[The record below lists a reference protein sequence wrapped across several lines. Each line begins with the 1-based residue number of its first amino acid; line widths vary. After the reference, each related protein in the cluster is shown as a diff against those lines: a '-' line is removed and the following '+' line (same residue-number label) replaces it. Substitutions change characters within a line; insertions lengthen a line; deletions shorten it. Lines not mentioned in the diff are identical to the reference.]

1 MKGFILLLAVLF
13 YTNSAI
19 SQILIGE
26 PTSTSK
32 KEEKKQVET
41 AKVDTISKKRK
52 ESTTAAYLV
61 SNCSKSYRL
70 LEKNGDIYGDTLG
83 VRADEKNLTTW
94 SFGIGMQSQINK
106 HLMWDG
112 GIALL
117 RNGESY
123 SYSAT
128 DSSFSSQTYY
138 SYISMPVRINYTI
151 GKDIKLYA
159 GVGLIPQMFTGYR
172 QEQQWTTSTNA
183 KVEETLKTKNGYN
196 SFVLSSVFN
205 LGLIINFQNNWS
217 LMVSPEARI
226 QLTSSYQKLDG
237 FVHKGRAYGV
247 TFGLTRNL

>member
-61 SNCSKSYRL
+61 TNWSKAYRL

-83 VRADEKNLTTW
+83 IRADEKNVTTW

-237 FVHKGRAYGV
+237 FIHKGRAYGI
-247 TFGLTRNL
+247 TFGLIRNL